1 MNVEDKKTKVNKK
14 NKKMTLWGLLW
25 PMLIETVLFMMLG
38 MVDVFILSRFDDLAA
53 SSVNTANQAVS
64 VVTIVFTVI
73 SGAGGILITQYLGA
87 EKREEA
93 SRTAA
98 LSIVLQLVTG
108 LAVSAV
114 LLIFSGPV
122 LELIGAKG
130 NVLEFAGQYLSIV
143 GGFLFLQALLSSMAV
158 IIRSHG
164 KTKLP
169 MLVTVGMNLVN
180 TLLDVIFVLGL
191 FGLPKMGIFGVAL
204 ATVISR
210 VAGAVVLAVILF
222 RTVERPSCFRLL
234 RPFPA
239 KDILLFIKVG
249 VPAALETFLYNLSQL
264 VITSIVLNCMT
275 EQELIAKTYIQMI
288 TVFFYIFSVSIGQAS
303 QILIGHLV
311 GAGKYDDAYRQGL
324 RAYGAALTFAM
335 LASCAGILLRVQLI
349 SVFSSDEAVIAIASQ
364 ILMINVFLEL
374 GRTTNLVLIA
384 SLRGTGDVLYPTVCA
399 VFSNWVLSVGGSY
412 LLAVVFGMGIYGLW
426 LATIAD
432 ECFRGALM
440 VIRWRSG
447 KWRKKSLAMAK

>member
-1 MNVEDKKTKVNKK
+1 
-14 NKKMTLWGLLW
+14 MTLWGLLW

-87 EKREEA
+87 EKRKEA

-169 MLVTVGMNLVN
+169 MLVACCSAV
-180 TLLDVIFVLGL
+180 LLSPEI
-191 FGLPKMGIFGVAL
+191 
-204 ATVISR
+204 
-210 VAGAVVLAVILF
+210 
-222 RTVERPSCFRLL
+222 
-234 RPFPA
+234 
-239 KDILLFIKVG
+239 
-249 VPAALETFLYNLSQL
+249 
-264 VITSIVLNCMT
+264 
-275 EQELIAKTYIQMI
+275 
-288 TVFFYIFSVSIGQAS
+288 
-303 QILIGHLV
+303 
-311 GAGKYDDAYRQGL
+311 
-324 RAYGAALTFAM
+324 M
-335 LASCAGILLRVQLI
+335 LASEPRFPNG
-349 SVFSSDEAVIAIASQ
+349 F
-364 ILMINVFLEL
+364 
-374 GRTTNLVLIA
+374 
-384 SLRGTGDVLYPTVCA
+384 
-399 VFSNWVLSVGGSY
+399 
-412 LLAVVFGMGIYGLW
+412 
-426 LATIAD
+426 
-432 ECFRGALM
+432 FREIPQKHQVAH
-440 VIRWRSG
+440 
-447 KWRKKSLAMAK
+447 